1 MPVSR
6 SLVSRQRVYKNRGK
20 KSKCKK
26 IPRGP
31 CNKKSTCK
39 YVSTL
44 KRKYCRK
51 RKNLSTRRRLKKK

>member
-6 SLVSRQRVYKNRGK
+6 SLVSRQRIYKKRGK

-26 IPRGP
+26 MPRGP
-31 CNKKSTCK
+31 CNKKTTCK
-39 YVSTL
+39 YVSTQ

-51 RKNLSTRRRLKKK
+51 RRNLSTRRRSSK